1 MASYDTAVLP
11 VFGWVNS
18 NDWIEAY
25 QSHFEDFFGE
35 IAEVT
40 GAPIQAILGELPM
53 VLWARAARCG
63 FEDFLNTQYEGSP
76 SNPLDHYLSEVGMDL
91 AEADVDF
98 LVAFRNSMI
107 RVYDVVDRIPY
118 DKVVLRDLADGASL
132 TQIED
137 EMLTA
142 PLSAG
147 DHIATRIVTVAG
159 KAYLAGAIL
168 VLSDETLENY
178 KTAFEYAFK
187 EEMRNVEKYLQKDL
201 RQRNIIRQRVLEAA
215 GPMISGMWLASIL
228 SDLGDSLLLSKAD
241 EPESTFQA
249 IISYDLQLESLL
261 ELLDAHPDLERAL
274 RGEFF
279 WLWHT
284 DRSTPGSILK
294 AIVWLSGPEILV
306 ESSNAGRLDE
316 AVNSLAELLGDSF
329 LEASIRQLDDEL
341 DEDDEEDDD
350 DEDFPLLPMPLN
362 DEEAS
367 VFRGRVH
374 NYLDE
379 HYRSLLDSPVEELND
394 RIPRELA
401 KTAKGQKQL
410 NKWLQSTE
418 AQLHANTDQIG
429 LADYDLRWIW
439 KELGI
444 ESMRQSSLFE

>member
-142 PLSAG
+142 PLS
-147 DHIATRIVTVAG
+147 
-159 KAYLAGAIL
+159 
-168 VLSDETLENY
+168 
-178 KTAFEYAFK
+178 
-187 EEMRNVEKYLQKDL
+187 
-201 RQRNIIRQRVLEAA
+201 
-215 GPMISGMWLASIL
+215 
-228 SDLGDSLLLSKAD
+228 
-241 EPESTFQA
+241 
-249 IISYDLQLESLL
+249 
-261 ELLDAHPDLERAL
+261 
-274 RGEFF
+274 
-279 WLWHT
+279 
-284 DRSTPGSILK
+284 
-294 AIVWLSGPEILV
+294 
-306 ESSNAGRLDE
+306 
-316 AVNSLAELLGDSF
+316 
-329 LEASIRQLDDEL
+329 
-341 DEDDEEDDD
+341 
-350 DEDFPLLPMPLN
+350 
-362 DEEAS
+362 
-367 VFRGRVH
+367 
-374 NYLDE
+374 
-379 HYRSLLDSPVEELND
+379 
-394 RIPRELA
+394 
-401 KTAKGQKQL
+401 
-410 NKWLQSTE
+410 
-418 AQLHANTDQIG
+418 
-429 LADYDLRWIW
+429 
-439 KELGI
+439 
-444 ESMRQSSLFE
+444 